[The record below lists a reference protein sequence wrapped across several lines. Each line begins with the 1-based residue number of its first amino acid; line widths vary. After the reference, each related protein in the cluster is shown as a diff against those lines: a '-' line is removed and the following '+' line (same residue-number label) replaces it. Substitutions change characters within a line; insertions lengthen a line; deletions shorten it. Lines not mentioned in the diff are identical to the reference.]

1 MENGKFVYNN
11 DNEYKILNFQC
22 EGCEFYNK
30 KKQCI
35 FYKKGI
41 PKDIINNEIGCKYK
55 KVDSIIDD
63 IDENYK
69 YYSRL
74 YFEFFG
80 KKAFIANPGGSKEQ
94 TIYAIKKSLIEQK
107 DLLDEILNSNEQN
120 VYY

>member
-22 EGCEFYNK
+22 EGCEFYNNK

-41 PKDIINNEIGCKYK
+41 PKDIINNVIGCKYK

-80 KKAFIANPGGSKEQ
+80 KKAFI
-94 TIYAIKKSLIEQK
+94 YAIKKSLIEQK

-120 VYY
+120 IYY

>member
-22 EGCEFYNK
+22 EGCEFYNNK

-41 PKDIINNEIGCKYK
+41 PKDIINNDIGCKYK

-94 TIYAIKKSLIEQK
+94 TIDAIKKI
-107 DLLDEILNSNEQN
+107 IN
-120 VYY
+120 

>member
-1 MENGKFVYNN
+1 MWIGDKITEKGLGNGSS
-11 DNEYKILNFQC
+11 II
-22 EGCEFYNK
+22 
-30 KKQCI
+30 I
-35 FYKKGI
+35 FIGIVSGI
-41 PKDIINNEIGCKYK
+41 PKDIINNDIGCKYK

-94 TIYAIKKSLIEQK
+94 TIDAIKKSLIEQK

-120 VYY
+120 IYY